1 VTIHNFRDFDYR
13 TSTDFIPNW
22 ETKTVDLAQVRGVD
36 LFINYWGSEWMAHP
50 VVSFQFG
57 DNDHVA
63 FSIELRP
70 QLGQKPSTLAGLY
83 KSYGLIYLVGDER
96 DLIRVRTNYREE
108 DIYLYRTMVKPARA
122 RAIFLDY
129 LRRVNALHERP
140 EFYNA
145 LTSNCTTN
153 VRVHTAAT
161 AVDKPVPWDW
171 RILINGYADQML
183 YERGD
188 LVGQLAFA
196 DLKKQALINQKAK
209 AADRDPEFSQRIREG
224 VIGFQPE
231 TQ

>member
-1 VTIHNFRDFDYR
+1 
-13 TSTDFIPNW
+13 
-22 ETKTVDLAQVRGVD
+22 
-36 LFINYWGSEWMAHP
+36 
-50 VVSFQFG
+50 
-57 DNDHVA
+57 VA

-161 AVDKPVPWDW
+161 AVDKPVP
-171 RILINGYADQML
+171 
-183 YERGD
+183 
-188 LVGQLAFA
+188 
-196 DLKKQALINQKAK
+196 
-209 AADRDPEFSQRIREG
+209 
-224 VIGFQPE
+224 
-231 TQ
+231 